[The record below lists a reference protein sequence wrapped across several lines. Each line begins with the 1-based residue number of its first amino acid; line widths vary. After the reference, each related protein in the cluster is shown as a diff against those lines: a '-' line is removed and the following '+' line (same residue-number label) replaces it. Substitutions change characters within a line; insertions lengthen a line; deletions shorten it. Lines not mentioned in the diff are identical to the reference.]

1 MSEHG
6 GPDQADQRTGPG
18 GPADRTRRTSGP
30 DQCTVCNHDRVKEIN
45 SALRQRDESGESFAK
60 LAGRFGVAKTSLIR
74 HAQNHTTDPPSS
86 KGTKRTDVPTEDV
99 MAPATQPSAPSSRPP
114 LQTNPP
120 PEQMPVVA
128 VVVAADP
135 PPSSG
140 STTRSSGA
148 EENKKAASG
157 EQEDPTKAILL
168 VQARSK
174 PGQPCKVCM
183 HEDRHGI
190 EKALADGVPCTR
202 IERMFPG
209 TSDTGIRRHRD
220 ECVGRAI
227 LAARLEV
234 LERSNLSTADAF
246 RSRLESLV
254 RDAED
259 LVSTAK
265 KLLECGVG
273 EGADNEE
280 DGRGLTAEN
289 VKAVGAAI
297 KTAEGA
303 IVSLGKL
310 LGLFPTGTTINIINH
325 PHFATTVTKIVDT
338 ICDECLAPVRK
349 VLTEAA

>member
-1 MSEHG
+1 
-6 GPDQADQRTGPG
+6 
-18 GPADRTRRTSGP
+18 
-30 DQCTVCNHDRVKEIN
+30 
-45 SALRQRDESGESFAK
+45 
-60 LAGRFGVAKTSLIR
+60 
-74 HAQNHTTDPPSS
+74 
-86 KGTKRTDVPTEDV
+86 
-99 MAPATQPSAPSSRPP
+99 
-114 LQTNPP
+114 
-120 PEQMPVVA
+120 
-128 VVVAADP
+128 
-135 PPSSG
+135 
-140 STTRSSGA
+140 
-148 EENKKAASG
+148 
-157 EQEDPTKAILL
+157 
-168 VQARSK
+168 
-174 PGQPCKVCM
+174 M

-254 RDAED
+254 QDAED
-259 LVSTAK
+259 LVATAK

-273 EGADNEE
+273 EGAEE

-289 VKAVGAAI
+289 VKAVGTAI